1 MLRMWLSVSHS
12 PPHGSKMSQTLFQ
25 VGTVLAFA
33 KRFIIEVGLCP
44 LSLVKVLTFRGFGV
58 ADS

>member
-1 MLRMWLSVSHS
+1 
-12 PPHGSKMSQTLFQ
+12 MSQTLFQ